1 MLVLCNRQTSS
12 PYKYLA
18 GPGTHTHSHAVLGG
32 ITPPELKTEGQMGV
46 PWVREDARGMW
57 WGLMMGLVQAEG
69 PSFLRTLL
77 THGQCLLEE
86 ETRALATEDHGH
98 VVGGS

>member
-1 MLVLCNRQTSS
+1 
-12 PYKYLA
+12 
-18 GPGTHTHSHAVLGG
+18 
-32 ITPPELKTEGQMGV
+32 
-46 PWVREDARGMW
+46 MW

-86 ETRALATEDHGH
+86 ETRALATEAHGH
-98 VVGGS
+98 VAGGS